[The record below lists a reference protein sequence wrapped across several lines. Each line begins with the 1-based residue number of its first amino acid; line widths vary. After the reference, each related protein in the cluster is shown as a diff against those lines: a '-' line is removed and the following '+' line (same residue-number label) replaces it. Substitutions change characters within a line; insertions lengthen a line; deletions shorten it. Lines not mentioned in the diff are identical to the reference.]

1 MWCASTLILNS
12 SKLFDAGVKVACS
25 FFMLSSTLAT
35 LILNAQRKGL
45 ALLTGH

>member
-1 MWCASTLILNS
+1 MWCASTLNS

-45 ALLTGH
+45 ALLTCH